1 MQAEIISIGDE
12 LTSGQRLNTNGQW
25 LSQRLGDLGIPVGIH
40 TTIGDDLATNVAVL
54 KSAMERSDII
64 CLTGGLG
71 PTEDDLTR
79 QSLAAAAGVEL
90 QLHPPSLQHIEHLF
104 RRRQREMPP
113 ANRIQAMFPQGSRV
127 IPNPHGTAPG
137 IDMSCRASNGRVARY
152 FALPG
157 VPAEMREMWQE
168 FVVPN
173 LIAMLGTSA
182 QKIIHRA
189 IHCFGAGE
197 SEIERR
203 LPNLIARGRIP
214 QVGITASQAT
224 ITLRITAQGD
234 SESQCRETIEPT
246 ARIIYE
252 QLGDLVFGEDSD
264 VLETVV
270 LRALERR
277 AIRVG
282 VMEAATQGLVIH
294 WLARQSSSAFAG
306 GRVLPDARD
315 VLPHK
320 SQELPGTAGAIRL
333 AEMACREFGADCGLG
348 IGRLTAV
355 TDGSESFSVA
365 IAFRDDRYTD
375 QFSYTG
381 HPDLLQ
387 TRAAKQAINFLRL
400 KLAPSGL

>member
-54 KSAMERSDII
+54 KSAMERSEII

-79 QSLAAAAGVEL
+79 QSMAAAAGAEL
-90 QLHPPSLQHIEHLF
+90 QLHAPSLQHIEQLF

-113 ANRIQAMFPQGSRV
+113 ANRIQAMFPVGSLV

-137 IDMSCRASNGRVARY
+137 IDLSCRASNGRAARY

-168 FVVPN
+168 YVVPN
-173 LIAMLGTSA
+173 LITMLGTSA
-182 QKIIHRA
+182 RKIIHRA

-234 SESQCRETIEPT
+234 SEYQCREAIEPT

-270 LRALERR
+270 LRGLERR

-294 WLARQSSSAFAG
+294 WLARQASAAFAG
-306 GRVLPDARD
+306 GRVLPDASD
-315 VLPHK
+315 NLPRK
-320 SQELPGTAGAIRL
+320 SQDLAGTEAAIRL
-333 AEMACREFGADCGLG
+333 AEKACLEFGSNCGLG
-348 IGRLTAV
+348 IGRLTAGA
-355 TDGSESFSVA
+355 DGSESFSVA
-365 IAFRDDRYTD
+365 IAFQNERFTE

-400 KLAPSGL
+400 KLVPSAP